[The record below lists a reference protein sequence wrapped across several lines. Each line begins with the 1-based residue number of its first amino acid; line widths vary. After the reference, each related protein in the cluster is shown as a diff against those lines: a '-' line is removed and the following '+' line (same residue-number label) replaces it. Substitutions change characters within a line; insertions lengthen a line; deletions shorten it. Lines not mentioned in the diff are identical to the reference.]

1 MQPLVLA
8 PRRAVSQVCRF
19 SHFPKQS
26 YAKAVKH
33 ILRSLNLKGT
43 AGETTITIIMRILLS
58 CLVAIHIAVPIK
70 LAVVAGLSLRFS
82 ECSFGQSGNLSCVRT
97 SSTST
102 QHSEYVA
109 LWVSLRIHM
118 VLKPMLENEVWG
130 LNLDRNSGIR
140 NNHGASHATR

>member
-1 MQPLVLA
+1 M
-8 PRRAVSQVCRF
+8 SQVCRF

-43 AGETTITIIMRILLS
+43 IMRILLS
-58 CLVAIHIAVPIK
+58 CLVAIHITVPIK

-82 ECSFGQSGNLSCVRT
+82 ECSIGQSGNLSCVRT

-140 NNHGASHATR
+140 NNHGASHATL